1 MTNLVL
7 SLAMALRLA
16 PAPVMVP
23 AMAQAA
29 GMDTRLAT
37 CIVEAESNW
46 DTFAVGKLGE
56 RGLWQIHPQTWAWAR
71 EQMGAD
77 TDFALAFDALENTV
91 TALWLIGRGYG
102 HWWAAWASCGGKA

>member
-1 MTNLVL
+1 MLVA
-7 SLAMALRLA
+7 LALTAALRLA

-29 GMDTRLAT
+29 GMDAQQAM

-46 DTFAVGKLGE
+46 DTFAVGALGE

-71 EQMGAD
+71 EAMGAD
-77 TDFALAFDALENTV
+77 TSFDLAFDANENTA
-91 TALWLIGRGYG
+91 TALWLIGEGYG
-102 HWWAAWASCGGKA
+102 YWWTAWVGCGGKA